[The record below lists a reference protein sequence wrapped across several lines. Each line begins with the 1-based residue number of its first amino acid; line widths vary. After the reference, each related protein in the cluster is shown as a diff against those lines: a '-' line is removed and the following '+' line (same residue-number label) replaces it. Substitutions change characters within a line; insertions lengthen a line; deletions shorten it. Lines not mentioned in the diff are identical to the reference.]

1 MLKKRVGGIH
11 SLPLHA
17 LLPFQWTGWHT
28 YVSMYV
34 CICHGELLSALV
46 SAGAAVFLFT
56 AGEEKKEGEFPSH
69 EDVGSGKGEV
79 LDTPSLLS
87 PDDKQGGC
95 EVVEVEMGQGG
106 SAGVDRLMSEIQEMH
121 LVVQSLLKGSRVEEG
136 EEEEEEGEEEEG
148 EEEEGRGEDK
158 QEV

>member
-1 MLKKRVGGIH
+1 MKA
-11 SLPLHA
+11 S
-17 LLPFQWTGWHT
+17 
-28 YVSMYV
+28 
-34 CICHGELLSALV
+34 
-46 SAGAAVFLFT
+46 AAVFLFT
-56 AGEEKKEGEFPSH
+56 TGEEKEEEGAFPSH

-95 EVVEVEMGQGG
+95 EVVEVEMGQGR

-121 LVVQSLLKGSRVEEG
+121 LVVQSLLKGSRI
-136 EEEEEEGEEEEG
+136 EEGEEEEG
-148 EEEEGRGEDK
+148 EEEEEGRGEDK